1 LPFYYDL
8 NRITATNASGA
19 TESSHPWATTAANQ
33 ETVGVS
39 GLYVSGRGGTAGGAT
54 IRLKHN
60 TGTIASGGTTQ
71 TAAPRNLRGSPAA
84 QNVWKND
91 ATAITAGTTLVQRVS
106 IGFAQTG
113 GMGGWVATEPTAKV
127 QMMPNG
133 ANPID
138 VEITSIANGATL
150 PIEITVEFGEGI

>member
-1 LPFYYDL
+1 MPYYYDL
-8 NRITATNASGA
+8 NRITATAASGG
-19 TESSHPWATTAANQ
+19 TEASHLWGVTVANQ

-54 IRLKHN
+54 VRLKHN
-60 TGTIASGGTTQ
+60 TGTIASGGTAQ
-71 TAAPRNLRGSPAA
+71 TPSPRNLRGNVAA
-84 QNVWKND
+84 QSTWKND
-91 ATAITAGTTLVQRVS
+91 ATAITPGTTLVQRVS

-133 ANPID
+133 ASPID
-138 VEITSIANGATL
+138 VEVTSIANGTTL
-150 PIEITVEFGEGI
+150 PIEITLELGEGI

>member
-8 NRITATNASGA
+8 NRLTATAASGG
-19 TESSHPWATTAANQ
+19 TETSHLWGTTVANQ
-33 ETVGVS
+33 ETVGIS

-60 TGTIASGGTTQ
+60 TGTIASGGTAQ
-71 TAAPRNLRGSPAA
+71 TPSPRNLRGSVAA
-84 QNVWKND
+84 QSTWKND
-91 ATAITAGTTLVQRVS
+91 GTAITQGTTLVTRVS

-133 ANPID
+133 TNPID
-138 VEITSIANGATL
+138 VEVTSIANGTTL
-150 PIEITVEFGEGI
+150 PIELTAEFGEGI

>member
-8 NRITATNASGA
+8 NRITATAASGG
-19 TESSHPWATTAANQ
+19 TEASHLAGKTVANQ
-33 ETVGVS
+33 ETVGIS

-54 IRLKHN
+54 VRLKHN
-60 TGTIASGGTTQ
+60 TGTVFSGGTAQ
-71 TAAPRNLRGSPAA
+71 TPAPRNLRGAPAA
-84 QNVWKND
+84 QSTWVND
-91 ATAITAGTTLVQRVS
+91 ATAITAGTTLVQRLS

-127 QMMPNG
+127 QMMPNTT
-133 ANPID
+133 NPVD

-150 PIEITVEFGEGI
+150 PIEITAEFGEGV

>member
-1 LPFYYDL
+1 LPYYYDL
-8 NRITATNASGA
+8 NRITATNASGGV
-19 TESSHPWATTAANQ
+19 ENSHLWGLTVANQ
-33 ETVGVS
+33 ETVGIS

-54 IRLKHN
+54 VRLKHN
-60 TGTIASGGTTQ
+60 TGTVASGGTAQ
-71 TAAPRNLRGSPAA
+71 TPAPRNLRGNVAA
-84 QNVWKND
+84 QSTWKND

-127 QMMPNG
+127 QLMPNG

-138 VEITSIANGATL
+138 VEITSIANGTTL
-150 PIEITVEFGEGI
+150 PIELTLEFGEGI